1 MTVSTKPPPNRRAL
15 QRSRS
20 NFLTRTA
27 TDTGAQLDRRFSTM
41 DEQQPLLE
49 TRAHANA
56 SKAVSDGRNST
67 KKAFGSHDG
76 TNDGPIPI
84 RRTSSGRQ
92 RSSHGILGD
101 TSLTANMHKLA
112 RSKSQED
119 TVPTPRIGSLPRPIG
134 GHEKLG
140 TFSGVFVPTTL
151 NVLSILM
158 FLRFGFILGQSG
170 LLGMIGEVSAVG
182 HRWMP

>member
-1 MTVSTKPPPNRRAL
+1 MSESRKQPPNRGTL

-27 TDTGAQLDRRFSTM
+27 TDTVAQLDRRFSMM

-49 TRAHANA
+49 TQPVTNA
-56 SKAVSDGRNST
+56 SKPVSNRHELT
-67 KKAFGSHDG
+67 KNVFGS
-76 TNDGPIPI
+76 NDGIKNAPIPI
-84 RRTSSGRQ
+84 RRTSSSRQ
-92 RSSHGILGD
+92 RSNHGLLRD
-101 TSLTANMHKLA
+101 TSLTANMHKLP

-119 TVPTPRIGSLPRPIG
+119 TGPTPRIGSLPRPVG

-170 LLGMIGEVSAVG
+170 VLGMMGEVS
-182 HRWMP
+182 WTPT